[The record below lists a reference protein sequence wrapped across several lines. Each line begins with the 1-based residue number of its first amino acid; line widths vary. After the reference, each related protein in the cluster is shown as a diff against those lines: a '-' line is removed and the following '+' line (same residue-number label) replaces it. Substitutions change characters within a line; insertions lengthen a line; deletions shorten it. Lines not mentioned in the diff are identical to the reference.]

1 MIRPLALAA
10 LVSLISAPPAPIPR
24 TVYITVTDAKR
35 VPVLDLA
42 ATDLTVK
49 EDGKTREIVKVERAV
64 VPMSIAIIVDD
75 NGTGLFRFSVANF
88 AQKLLGKAEFS
99 ISTVTG
105 QVMRLVDYTPNAQLL
120 SDAISKLNARAAT
133 NDGGQLL
140 AGVSEAARELAK
152 RRSKRPIIIA
162 LTVGGEEHT
171 PIPAHQVLDELADS
185 GAQLYVVS
193 VAESALRSTV
203 QATKPSDLLEEN
215 MNRGEVL
222 GDGAK
227 QSGGRHDEIVAA
239 AGIVQGLQTIG
250 DELLGQY
257 AVTYMLPDG
266 VKPADKLSISL
277 KRKGALLRAPSRI
290 PDK

>member
-1 MIRPLALAA
+1 MTRFLALAA
-10 LVSLISAPPAPIPR
+10 IVSLAPVAITPTPR
-24 TVYITVTDAKR
+24 IVYITATDAKR
-35 VPVLDLA
+35 VPLPDLTAADLA
-42 ATDLTVK
+42 VK

-64 VPMSIAIIVDD
+64 IPMTIAIIVDD
-75 NGTGLFRFSVANF
+75 NGTGLFRFGVANF
-88 AQKLLGKAEFS
+88 CQKLLGKAEFS

-120 SDAISKLNARAAT
+120 SEAIAKLNARAAT
-133 NDGGQLL
+133 PDGGQLL
-140 AGVSEAARELAK
+140 AGVSEASRELLKRRAK
-152 RRSKRPIIIA
+152 RPVILA
-162 LTVGGEEHT
+162 LTVGGEEHA

-193 VAESALRSTV
+193 VAESVLRSTA
-203 QATKPSDLLEEN
+203 QPTKPSDLLDEN

-222 GDGAK
+222 GAGAR

-239 AGIVQGLQTIG
+239 AGIVQGLQLIG

-266 VKPADKLSISL
+266 VKPADKVAISL

-290 PDK
+290 PEK

>member
-10 LVSLISAPPAPIPR
+10 LVSFISATAAPTPR
-24 TVYITVTDAKR
+24 IVYITVTDAKR
-35 VPVLDLA
+35 VPVPDLTA
-42 ATDLTVK
+42 ADLTVK

-64 VPMSIAIIVDD
+64 VPMTIAIIVDD
-75 NGTGLFRFSVANF
+75 NGTGLFRFGVANF
-88 AQKLLGKAEFS
+88 AQKLLGRAEFS

-120 SDAISKLNARAAT
+120 SEAISKLNARAST

-140 AGVSEAARELAK
+140 AGVSEAARELTK

-171 PIPAHQVLDELADS
+171 PIPAHQVLNELADS

-193 VAESALRSTV
+193 VAESVLRSTV

-257 AVTYMLPDG
+257 AVTYMLPEG
-266 VKPADKLSISL
+266 VKPADKVSFSL

-290 PDK
+290 PEK

>member
-1 MIRPLALAA
+1 MIRALAVTA
-10 LVSLISAPPAPIPR
+10 LVSLISVSAAPTPR
-24 TVYITVTDAKR
+24 SVYITVTDAKR
-35 VPVLDLA
+35 VPLPDLTVADLA
-42 ATDLTVK
+42 VK
-49 EDGKTREIVKVERAV
+49 EDGKTREIVKVEHAF
-64 VPMSIAIIVDD
+64 VPMTIAIIVDD
-75 NGTGLFRFSVANF
+75 NGTGLFRYGVANF

-99 ISTVTG
+99 ISTVNG

-120 SDAISKLNARAAT
+120 SEAILKLNARASSP
-133 NDGGQLL
+133 DGGQLL
-140 AGVSEAARELAK
+140 AGVSEASRELLKRHAK
-152 RRSKRPIIIA
+152 RPVILA

-185 GAQLYVVS
+185 GAQLYVIS
-193 VAESALRSTV
+193 VAASALRGTV
-203 QATKPSDLLEEN
+203 EAQKPSDLLEEN

-257 AVTYMLPDG
+257 VVTYMLPEG
-266 VKPADKLSISL
+266 VKPADKVSFSL

-290 PDK
+290 PEK

>member
-10 LVSLISAPPAPIPR
+10 LVALVSATAAPTPR
-24 TVYITVTDAKR
+24 LVYITVTDAKR
-35 VPVLDLA
+35 VPVPDLTA
-42 ATDLTVK
+42 ADLTVK

-75 NGTGLFRFSVANF
+75 NGTGLFRFGVANF
-88 AQKLLGKAEFS
+88 AQKLLGRAEFS

-120 SDAISKLNARAAT
+120 SEAISKLNARAST

-140 AGVSEAARELAK
+140 AGVSDAARELTK

-171 PIPAHQVLDELADS
+171 PIPAHQVLNELADS

-193 VAESALRSTV
+193 VAESVLRSTV
-203 QATKPSDLLEEN
+203 QAQKPSDLLEEN

-257 AVTYMLPDG
+257 AVTYMLPEG
-266 VKPADKLSISL
+266 VKPADKVSFSL

-290 PDK
+290 PEK